1 MPQLLLIED
10 NVELLKVIR
19 EAVEIG
25 GYEVVIAH
33 HAEEALGL
41 LHSGLAP
48 SIIMC
53 DIVMPHMSGLEF
65 LSIVRANPAWNQVVF
80 IAMSGTNNSQNS
92 VLRAGANYYLVK
104 PFSFRDLFDIL
115 DQVQSGG

>member
-10 NVELLKVIR
+10 NIELLTVIR
-19 EAVEIG
+19 EAVEIA

-33 HAEEALGL
+33 DAEEALALINNGL
-41 LHSGLAP
+41 VP

-53 DIVMPHMSGLEF
+53 DIVMPHMSGIEF
-65 LSIVRANPAWNQVVF
+65 LNLVRAEPSWNDVVF
-80 IAMSGTNNSQNS
+80 IAMSGTNSNQAN
-92 VLRAGANYYLVK
+92 VLRAGANFFLVK

-115 DQVQSGG
+115 DQVKPGP